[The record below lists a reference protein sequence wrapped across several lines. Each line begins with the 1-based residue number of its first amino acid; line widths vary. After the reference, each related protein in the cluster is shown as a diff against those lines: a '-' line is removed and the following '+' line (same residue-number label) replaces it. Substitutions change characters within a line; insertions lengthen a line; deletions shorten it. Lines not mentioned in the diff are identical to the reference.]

1 MLLLLTEKKKN
12 LPPDAGLDATS
23 LYLDFIFPRIKGGR
37 ERERERRHLGD
48 IQRTFLC
55 FSRTS
60 DFVDILISFLPSHSH
75 SLLPPHSPTWE

>member
-37 ERERERRHLGD
+37 EREREG
-48 IQRTFLC
+48 
-55 FSRTS
+55 
-60 DFVDILISFLPSHSH
+60 ILVTYRELSSASPGQAIS
-75 SLLPPHSPTWE
+75 